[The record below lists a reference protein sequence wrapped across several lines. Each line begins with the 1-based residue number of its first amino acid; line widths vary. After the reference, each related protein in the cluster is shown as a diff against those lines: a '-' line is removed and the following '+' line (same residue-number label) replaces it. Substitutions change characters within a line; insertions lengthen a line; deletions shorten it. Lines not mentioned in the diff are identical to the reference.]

1 MHNTNSNSGDM
12 GVSQVKNMFVKNIFF
27 KSSKRCLGEVSSQ
40 SEEEGFL
47 RGGLRGLRKFADD
60 GRKGWGGSPIKTN

>member
-1 MHNTNSNSGDM
+1 
-12 GVSQVKNMFVKNIFF
+12 MFVKNIFF

-47 RGGLRGLRKFADD
+47 RGGGAPGGLRKFADD
-60 GRKGWGGSPIKTN
+60 GRKGYLKNNIFSCI

>member
-1 MHNTNSNSGDM
+1 
-12 GVSQVKNMFVKNIFF
+12 MFVKNIFF

-47 RGGLRGLRKFADD
+47 RGGSPGGLRKFADD
-60 GRKGWGGSPIKTN
+60 GRKGYLKNNIFSCI

>member
-1 MHNTNSNSGDM
+1 MAIW
-12 GVSQVKNMFVKNIFF
+12 VLQVKKYVCKKTIF

-47 RGGLRGLRKFADD
+47 RGGGLRVVLENLRTTAE
-60 GRKGWGGSPIKTN
+60 RAI